1 MKKLIYISLAVLLAA
16 CDKREALILTVNDA
30 PTLSLNDISGPVSLK
45 DSIKLSLKNSQ
56 KYYEVKLQAT
66 DKNNNLSA
74 LKWEWLSGTGTVLQ
88 DGNLL
93 PTSSILLPTDGLLN
107 LRFAPGNTGLNRIVV
122 TATDQFDVSAAF
134 IIELTGFVNL
144 APVGKLA
151 LIPKRQYDELDYA
164 LDASASF
171 DRDAKYGGQ
180 IARYIYKIGN
190 ENTIFIDQPI
200 YRHVFEEKKQY
211 FISLQVQDNDGEYST
226 VFSGNF
232 DIR

>member
-66 DKNNNLSA
+66 DKNNNLSI

-93 PTSSILLPTDGLLN
+93 PTSTILLPTDGLLN
-107 LRFAPGNTGLNRIVV
+107 LRFAPTNTGLNRIVV
-122 TATDQFDVSAAF
+122 TATDQFNVSAAF
-134 IIELTGFVNL
+134 TIDLTGFVNL
-144 APVGKLA
+144 APVGKLT

-190 ENTIFIDQPI
+190 ENPIFTDQPI

-211 FISLQVQDNDGEYST
+211 FISIQVQDNDGEYST
-226 VFSGNF
+226 VVAGNY